1 MLKQQKKKRE
11 KITEYRSVDIMIEEI
26 FINDMTL
33 V

>member
-1 MLKQQKKKRE
+1 MLKQQKKRE